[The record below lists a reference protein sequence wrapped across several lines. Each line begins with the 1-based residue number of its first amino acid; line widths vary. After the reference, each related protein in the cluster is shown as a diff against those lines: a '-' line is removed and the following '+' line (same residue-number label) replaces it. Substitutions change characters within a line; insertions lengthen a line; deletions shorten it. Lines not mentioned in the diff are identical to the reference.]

1 MPIKALFFLLLIFLI
16 PVTSHPEADGDGKGK
31 PGMSNDPKP
40 APKPGF
46 SILIMDQGQK
56 PVPRMISFMQHH
68 NKELD
73 ANYLTRLLKTYIAEC
88 ELEGVNYDVAVCQMC
103 LETGFLRFNGSVSRF
118 QNNFCGLGAINASA
132 AGDWFNSMEEGIRAH
147 IQHLKAYATVEPL
160 NTAPVDK
167 RFHHV
172 SRGTVFTVYDLTGHW
187 ATDPKYGEKL
197 NYLLRKLYSD

>member
-1 MPIKALFFLLLIFLI
+1 
-16 PVTSHPEADGDGKGK
+16 
-31 PGMSNDPKP
+31 
-40 APKPGF
+40 
-46 SILIMDQGQK
+46 
-56 PVPRMISFMQHH
+56 MIRFMVHH
-68 NKELD
+68 NQTLD
-73 ANYLTRLLKTYIAEC
+73 TSYLSLLLKTYISESQ
-88 ELEGVNYDVAVCQMC
+88 LEGVNYDVAVCQMC

-147 IQHLKAYATVEPL
+147 IQHLKAYASTDPL

-172 SRGTVFTVYDLTGHW
+172 RRGTVFTVHDLTGRW

-197 NYLLRKLYSD
+197 DYLLRKLYSD